1 MNVYPLID
9 AEYAYLKDAALAALR
24 PCGAFVRADRGSALF
39 VSDAPRHGVTAIP
52 ALEALFMLRFQG
64 NLLFLSPRLPD
75 VPEALRALYLRLLK
89 AAPETRDRALCE
101 ALAECLRLH
110 RAEDARF
117 LERIFEGGK

>member
-1 MNVYPLID
+1 MNAYPLLD
-9 AEYAYLKDAALAALR
+9 AEYARLKDAALAALR

-39 VSDAPRHGVTAIP
+39 VSDAPRHGVAAVP
-52 ALEALFMLRFQG
+52 SLEALFTLRWDG

-75 VPEALRALYLRLLK
+75 VPEALRGLYLQLLK
-89 AAPETRDRALCE
+89 AAPAVRDRALRE

-117 LERIFEGGK
+117 LERIFEGGI